1 MVTPSVLT
9 LGPLMDEIHIQEF
22 WNAYPCD
29 KAKVDRPEHDY
40 EEFFKRCDELRY
52 KQERHILKRLDAIDF
67 RGKRVLE
74 IGLGLGAD
82 SEQIIR
88 RGAVW
93 SGLDLTPESVVL
105 VTKRLTLR
113 DLPYECIKVGSVC
126 ELPFEENT
134 FDIIFSHGVLHHVP
148 HINKAQAELF
158 RVLRPKGLLVVMLY
172 ARYSLNYLVS
182 IYFLRRVALAML
194 YLLHIKAKGIIA
206 QHLKNAR
213 KIGLFQYLRMK
224 NFVHRNT
231 DGPLNPYSKVY
242 DRKKVKEDFPKF
254 EIIKVHKEF
263 MHAPPLPISWMPF
276 ASLLGWHLWVEM
288 MPTQKDSEP

>member
-1 MVTPSVLT
+1 MNEK
-9 LGPLMDEIHIQEF
+9 EISNF
-22 WNAYPCD
+22 WGAHPCGEEVIGGI
-29 KAKVDRPEHDY
+29 KNDY
-40 EEFFKRCDELRY
+40 EEFFNRY
-52 KQERHILKRLDAIDF
+52 DAFRYTQEKHILRCLDAINF
-67 RGKRVLE
+67 NGKRVLE

-88 RGAVW
+88 RGAIW
-93 SGLDLTPESVVL
+93 SGVDLTPESIDR
-105 VTKRLTLR
+105 VTKRLSLR
-113 DLPYECIKVGSVC
+113 NLPHEHLQVGSVC

-158 RVLRPKGLLVVMLY
+158 RVLKPKGLLVVMLY

-206 QHLKNAR
+206 QHLENAR

-224 NFVHRNT
+224 NFIHCNT

-242 DRKKVKEDFPKF
+242 DIKQVKEDFPKF
-254 EIIKVHKEF
+254 KIMKIHKEF
-263 MHAPPLPISWMPF
+263 MHAPPLPVSWLPL
-276 ASLLGWHLWVEM
+276 AHLLGWHFWVYMVPVKNE
-288 MPTQKDSEP
+288 